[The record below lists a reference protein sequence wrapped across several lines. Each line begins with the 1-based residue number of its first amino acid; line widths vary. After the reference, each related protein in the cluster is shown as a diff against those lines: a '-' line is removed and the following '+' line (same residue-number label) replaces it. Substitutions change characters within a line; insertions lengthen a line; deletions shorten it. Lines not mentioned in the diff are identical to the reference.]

1 MLFNCALHEY
11 YRTIT
16 HFFALSPSFKNVEFR
31 KVLKSI
37 TGKARAA
44 ALPWANSAKSLKRKL
59 AARAGD
65 HKAFTAR
72 VLEPRVLAYIGPRA
86 LQPLKA
92 RAALP
97 RNEKKKKNLS
107 ACTQAVWFEWRCG
120 RRKGARVRAF
130 EWSRSPRI
138 EHYTTKRPKR
148 RAWPRIVYRSRFLQ
162 IRPAPRIYTLARSV
176 NARQTKIYTPAR
188 KQQCAISAHCPFNA
202 S

>member
-11 YRTIT
+11 YRTIA

-97 RNEKKKKNLS
+97 RNEKKKKTYL
-107 ACTQAVWFEWRCG
+107 R
-120 RRKGARVRAF
+120 
-130 EWSRSPRI
+130 
-138 EHYTTKRPKR
+138 
-148 RAWPRIVYRSRFLQ
+148 
-162 IRPAPRIYTLARSV
+162 
-176 NARQTKIYTPAR
+176 AR
-188 KQQCAISAHCPFNA
+188 KLFDLNGGAGAEKARACAHLNGRALLVSNIILPNGRKDARGRALYTDRVSCK
-202 S
+202 